1 MNDRDETLR
10 QDVRAQCPDVDPD
23 VIDDAFAQLDSEYFH
38 LFSASEIATHIN
50 LLSTVDSEHPVQVR
64 ITPSGADSAD
74 IILVAYDLFG
84 EFSLIT
90 GLMAA
95 HHLNIYQGQVFS
107 YRRGPGRTTPW
118 GHTDGGIIVD
128 LFRVSDTPTH
138 PFDHT
143 AQTQFKAQ
151 LSSLIQLLR
160 QGQLQQAREALNYQL
175 TEAMRLAPPAAAAQ
189 LSPVT
194 IRIDNE
200 SSPDWTVVDISAAD
214 TPGFL
219 YSLSNAL
226 AMRQMYIHRVAI
238 HSHEGK
244 VQDQLHLGWRRGGK
258 IRSPEGLSE
267 LRLIVT
273 LIKQFTNFIYH
284 APDPAKA
291 LRYFDQLMDRLS
303 NDGSF
308 NDTFPWLWE
317 AESLKAL
324 ATVLGSSDFL
334 WEDLL
339 RQQYAT
345 LLPVLKETIARQPS
359 PDQAELAEHLEQALQ
374 CASTEAEQK
383 DCLNTFKDRELF
395 RIDMRHL
402 LHPELPF
409 GQFSEDLSDLAEV
422 VMRAALALVQQ
433 RLQPRYGLP
442 FLADGQPC
450 PFALCALGKFGGR
463 ELGYASDIELHCVYG
478 GQGRTDGPE
487 PIAVSEYAERLVRQ
501 LLDLIV
507 ARSSGIFELD
517 LRLRPF
523 GSKGPLAISEEAFRT
538 YYYADGS
545 AAPFE
550 RQALIK
556 LRWVAGSES
565 LGRRIEAWRDQFV
578 YSPAPFDLEAAVALR
593 QRQIDELVTP
603 GTLDAKYSR
612 GGLVDIEYTVQYLQL
627 LHGPEQPLLRTPNT
641 LCALE
646 ALHQTG
652 YVQQTEYE
660 TLTAA
665 YVFLRHLID
674 ALRIV
679 RGHARDLVLP
689 APDTEEST
697 FLARRMGYW
706 DGPEPTAQL
715 FSAITHH
722 MQATAQIYHDRFM
735 LARSD
740 DAPQ

>member
-1 MNDRDETLR
+1 
-10 QDVRAQCPDVDPD
+10 
-23 VIDDAFAQLDSEYFH
+23 
-38 LFSASEIATHIN
+38 
-50 LLSTVDSEHPVQVR
+50 
-64 ITPSGADSAD
+64 
-74 IILVAYDLFG
+74 
-84 EFSLIT
+84 
-90 GLMAA
+90 
-95 HHLNIYQGQVFS
+95 
-107 YRRGPGRTTPW
+107 
-118 GHTDGGIIVD
+118 
-128 LFRVSDTPTH
+128 
-138 PFDHT
+138 
-143 AQTQFKAQ
+143 
-151 LSSLIQLLR
+151 
-160 QGQLQQAREALNYQL
+160 
-175 TEAMRLAPPAAAAQ
+175 
-189 LSPVT
+189 
-194 IRIDNE
+194 
-200 SSPDWTVVDISAAD
+200 
-214 TPGFL
+214 
-219 YSLSNAL
+219 
-226 AMRQMYIHRVAI
+226 MYIHRVTI

-258 IRSPEGLSE
+258 IRSPEGRRE
-267 LRLIVT
+267 LHLIVT

-308 NDTFPWLWE
+308 NDIFPWLWE

-345 LLPVLKETIARQPS
+345 LLPVLQETIAQQPS
-359 PDQAELAEHLEQALQ
+359 PNQAELAEHLQQTLQ
-374 CASTEAEQK
+374 RASTEAEQK
-383 DCLNTFKDRELF
+383 DCLNAFKDRELF

-402 LHPELPF
+402 LYPELPF

-422 VMRAALALVQQ
+422 VMRAALNLVQQ

-538 YYYADGS
+538 YYHADGS

-556 LRWVAGSES
+556 LRWVAGSEP

-578 YSPAPFDLEAAVALR
+578 YSPAPFDLEASVALR

-612 GGLVDIEYTVQYLQL
+612 GGLVDIEYTAQYLQL
-627 LHGPEQPLLRTPNT
+627 LHGAEQPLLRTPNT

-715 FSAITHH
+715 FSEITHH
-722 MQATAQIYHDRFM
+722 MRATAQIYHDRFM
-735 LARSD
+735 LARSG
-740 DAPQ
+740 DAHQ